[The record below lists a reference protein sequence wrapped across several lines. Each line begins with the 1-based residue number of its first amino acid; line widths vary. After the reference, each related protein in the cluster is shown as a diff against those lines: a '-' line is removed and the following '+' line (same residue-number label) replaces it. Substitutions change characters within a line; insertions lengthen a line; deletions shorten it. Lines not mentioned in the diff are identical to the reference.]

1 MDVCSLDACLL
12 NFATK
17 SAKSL
22 SIITSTLHS
31 HISFNYEL
39 TVLVSYYCR
48 CFTDCGQVIAASNK
62 LRVTSECPNAPCI
75 GSQYEWSLT
84 SFNNDTQEWKKVPIF
99 PHMTATDENATN
111 IIFKPNSL
119 TSNSKYKLSLVIIS
133 REGWEGYGELEF
145 ATAGSPHGGSCKA
158 LTVEGIALSTQF
170 VFECFDWQD
179 RNQPLE
185 YEFSSRDE
193 VLSYGRSPKSVP
205 IFLPAGTPNDNYELL
220 IKVTIKNA
228 LGVAVEEAIS
238 VKVKNKRKQ
247 KQTNITKKQKNSN
260 IQF

>member
-1 MDVCSLDACLL
+1 MQYYATHMNVCSLDMCPL

-17 SAKSL
+17 RAKIL
-22 SIITSTLHS
+22 RIITPTLYS
-31 HISFNYEL
+31 HISFDYAL

-62 LRVTSECPNAPCI
+62 LRVTSECPNAPCN
-75 GSQYEWSLT
+75 GSQYQWSLT

-99 PHMTATDENATN
+99 PHMTATEENATN

-119 TSNSKYKLSLVIIS
+119 TSSSKYKLSLVIIS
-133 REGWEGYGELEF
+133 KEGWEGYGELEF
-145 ATAGSPHGGSCKA
+145 ATAGSPHSGSCKA

-179 RNQPLE
+179 KNQPLE

-205 IFLPAGTPNDNYELL
+205 MFLPAGTPNDNYELL

-228 LGVAVEEAIS
+228 VGVAVEEAIS
-238 VKVKNKRKQ
+238 VKVKN
-247 KQTNITKKQKNSN
+247 
-260 IQF
+260 

>member
-1 MDVCSLDACLL
+1 MQYYATHMNVCSLDICPL

-17 SAKSL
+17 RAKIL
-22 SIITSTLHS
+22 SIITPILYSR
-31 HISFNYEL
+31 ISFDCAL
-39 TVLVSYYCR
+39 TVLVPYYCR

-62 LRVTSECPNAPCI
+62 LRVTSECPNAPCN
-75 GSQYEWSLT
+75 GSQYQWSLT
-84 SFNNDTQEWKKVPIF
+84 SFNNDTQEWKKIPIF
-99 PHMTATDENATN
+99 PHMTATEENATN

-119 TSNSKYKLSLVIIS
+119 TSSSKYKLSLVIIS
-133 REGWEGYGELEF
+133 KEGWEGYGELEF
-145 ATAGSPHGGSCKA
+145 ATAGSPHSGSCKA

-179 RNQPLE
+179 KNQPLE

-228 LGVAVEEAIS
+228 VGVAVEEAIS
-238 VKVKNKRKQ
+238 VKVKN
-247 KQTNITKKQKNSN
+247 
-260 IQF
+260 